1 MADAGPLVGRESEI
15 AEVSRLATSP
25 DGRALLLRGEAGIGK
40 SVLLEVAAARA
51 AELGHRV
58 IRAAGV
64 EAETELPYSSRGD
77 TPRPSRDS
85 GSTRSPTTT
94 RGSSAPSTVRRCS
107 SGTLS
112 AA

>member
-25 DGRALLLRGEAGIGK
+25 DGRALLRGEAGIGK
-40 SVLLEVAAARA
+40 SVRLEVAAERA

-107 SGTLS
+107 SGTPS